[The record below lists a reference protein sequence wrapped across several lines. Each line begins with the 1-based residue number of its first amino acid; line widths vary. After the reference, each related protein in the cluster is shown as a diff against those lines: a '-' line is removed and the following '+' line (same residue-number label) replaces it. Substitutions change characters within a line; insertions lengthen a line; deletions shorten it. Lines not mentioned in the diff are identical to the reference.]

1 MMEFEVEHTTG
12 DICISGTLDFE
23 TRTSYEF
30 PVIATDQGKILKS
43 MRLYSIVAKTWVL
56 AMPTCMI
63 IHAHLAYVTNQND
76 NNNTIFISS

>member
-30 PVIATDQGKILKS
+30 PVIATDQGNFEIKKK
-43 MRLYSIVAKTWVL
+43 LYWIAAETPRFDH
-56 AMPTCMI
+56 ANEMI
-63 IHAHLAYVTNQND
+63 IRMRACD
-76 NNNTIFISS
+76 